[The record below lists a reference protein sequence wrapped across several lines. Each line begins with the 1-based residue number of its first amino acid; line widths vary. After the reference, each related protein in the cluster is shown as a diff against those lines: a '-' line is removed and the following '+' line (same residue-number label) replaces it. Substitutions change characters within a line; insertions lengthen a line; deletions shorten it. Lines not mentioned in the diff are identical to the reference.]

1 MLRPQDTST
10 RETKRLDGIWSFATD
25 AAGTGRA
32 QGWWRRSLPDARRM
46 PVPSS
51 FNDVLV
57 DAALHDHVGDVWYQR
72 HFFVPRGWAAGQR
85 IVLRFDAATHRATVW
100 VGDERVMGHEGGYTP
115 FEADITALV
124 VPGQQARVT
133 IVVNNELTWESIP
146 PGVVEVLPN
155 GSRRQRQYHDFF
167 NYAGLHR
174 SVWLYT
180 TPPAHIADVTVV
192 TDLEPGIGVVRY
204 AVDVVDG
211 GAAAVQ
217 VRLLDAEGTAV
228 AIGAEAVGAL
238 RVPEPE
244 LWRPGHGYLHDL
256 EIALVEDGAVV
267 DRYTLPVGI
276 RTVAVEGTQ
285 FLINGEPFYF
295 RGFGKHEDLNVHGR
309 GHSDAAM
316 VHDFSLL
323 TWIGANSFR
332 TSHYPYAEEVLEQ
345 ADRQGIVVID
355 ETAAVGLNL
364 GVGGGMFLGG
374 PRTTYGADTISD
386 ATQAVHRRA
395 IEELIARDKN
405 HPCVV
410 LWSLA
415 NEPESHTE
423 AARTYFEPLF
433 SAAREADRSRPVGF
447 VNMMFAGPDACTVT
461 ELADVVM
468 INRYYG
474 WYIEP
479 GDLDAAERG
488 LEAELQAW
496 DARHGKPIIVTEYG
510 ADTMSGLHATESSV
524 WSEEYQVALLETYHR
539 VFDRTEAVVGEQV
552 WNFADFA
559 TGPSFMRVD
568 GNKKGVF
575 TRDRRPKMSAH
586 DLRRRWLR
594 AVSPG
599 PSNA

>member
-1 MLRPQDTST
+1 LLRPQDTPT
-10 RETKRLDGIWSFATD
+10 RETKRLDGIWHFTTD
-25 AAGTGRA
+25 VAGAGRTG
-32 QGWWRRSLPDARRM
+32 GWWRTTLPEARRM

-57 DAALHDHVGDVWYQR
+57 DPQVHDHVGDVWYQR
-72 HFFVPRGWAAGQR
+72 TVFIPRGWAGQR
-85 IVLRFDAATHRATVW
+85 VVLRFDAATHRAVAWLGDTC
-100 VGDERVMGHEGGYTP
+100 VGAHEGGYTP
-115 FEADITALV
+115 FEVDVTAFV
-124 VPGQQARVT
+124 VPGGESRITV
-133 IVVNNELTWESIP
+133 VVNNELTWESIP
-146 PGVVEVLPN
+146 PGIVEVLPD
-155 GSRRQRQYHDFF
+155 GTRRQRQYHDFF

-180 TPPAHIADVTVV
+180 TPHSHLADLTVV
-192 TDLEPGIGVVRY
+192 TDIAAGSGVVHY
-204 AVDVVDG
+204 TVVATDF
-211 GAAAVQ
+211 GAATVR
-217 VRLLDAEGTAV
+217 VRLRDAEGAEV
-228 AIGAEAVGAL
+228 AAAEGIEGDL
-238 RVPEPE
+238 RVTSPE
-244 LWRPGHGYLHDL
+244 LWGPGRGYLYDL
-256 EIALVEDGAVV
+256 EAELVRDGVV
-267 DRYTLPVGI
+267 IDRYTLPVGI
-276 RTVAVEGTQ
+276 RTVRVGGTR
-285 FLINGEPFYF
+285 FLINGEPFTF

-309 GHSDAAM
+309 GYDDAAM
-316 VHDFSLL
+316 VHDFALL
-323 TWIGANSFR
+323 SWIGANSFR

-374 PRTTYGADTISD
+374 PRTTYSEETISA
-386 ATQAVHRRA
+386 ATQLVHRRA
-395 IEELIARDKN
+395 IEELIERDKN

-423 AARTYFEPLF
+423 AGRTYFEPLF
-433 SAAREADRSRPVGF
+433 AAARKADPSRPVGF
-447 VNMMFAGPDACTVT
+447 VNMMFALPDTCTVT

-474 WYIEP
+474 WYVEP

-496 DARHGKPIIVTEYG
+496 ATRHGKPIIVTEYG
-510 ADTMSGLHATESSV
+510 ADTMAGLHTTDASI

-539 VFDRTEAVVGEQV
+539 VFDRTEAVVGEHV

-575 TRDRRPKMSAH
+575 TRDRRPKMAAH
-586 DLRRRWLR
+586 ELRRRWLG
-594 AVSPG
+594 AT
-599 PSNA
+599 